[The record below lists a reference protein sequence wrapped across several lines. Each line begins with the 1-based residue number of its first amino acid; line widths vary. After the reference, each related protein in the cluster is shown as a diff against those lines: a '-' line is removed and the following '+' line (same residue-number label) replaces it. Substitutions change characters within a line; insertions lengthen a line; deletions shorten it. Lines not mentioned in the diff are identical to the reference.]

1 MKEKN
6 MNYEDKKIVAILATN
21 VEVSTVLNVIGHLAV
36 AIGKYS
42 GIEIMGSPILK
53 DKSGVKHL
61 GIGKFPFIATKVKMG
76 KLKTAIE
83 KAKQNPHLLGAD
95 YPKEMLETRTDDEL
109 TEAILKKEESE
120 LEYLGAII
128 YGPTE
133 EVNEITG
140 KFQLWK
146 IE

>member
-1 MKEKN
+1 
-6 MNYEDKKIVAILATN
+6 MNKKIVAILATN
-21 VEVSTVLNVIGHLAV
+21 VEVSTALNVIGHLAV

-83 KAKQNPHLLGAD
+83 KAKQNSKAHSINSR
-95 YPKEMLETRTDDEL
+95 PKPQQHNIFNDRTNGHRK
-109 TEAILKKEESE
+109 AK
-120 LEYLGAII
+120 
-128 YGPTE
+128 
-133 EVNEITG
+133 
-140 KFQLWK
+140 
-146 IE
+146 